1 MSRTARPDDLVSFL
15 VPTDPR
21 LAPDGSAVAF
31 VVQSATKRHDGYRH
45 AIWCAPADGS
55 GPARPLTIGW
65 RHDVAPRWSPDGRT
79 LAFISD
85 RRTAVEEAQGEPEK
99 REDAAQV
106 HLLPVGGGEARRLT
120 DLPRGV
126 DAFAWSPDGT
136 RLAVVSSSLGATR
149 ADDARLRGKP
159 KDPAPDAP
167 VPSDYRYMDRLG
179 FQFNGRGFLDG
190 PAAQLWI
197 VDAATGGARR
207 LTSGEAPVE
216 SPAWSPDGRRIAF
229 ASDRDPGRDLRW
241 GSDIWV
247 VDVDADGASPLPRR
261 VTGGGRRVFFAPSW
275 LPDGRRIAALGHRY
289 PVSAGNRNDV
299 WLFAADGSES
309 GAAGGK
315 NVTARHDLMIGAGI
329 NSDVTIGEEPR
340 LLVVDGGRAILFL
353 APELGAQV
361 LWRLDLASGDVA
373 PLTDRVRT
381 LSSVDAV
388 AVAGGAVRVAAVA
401 SSATELPEVRT
412 GLVPAPEGAGRA
424 VKKAKDAKGAKA
436 KKAART
442 AGAATLDLAPATD
455 LNRPALADIALS
467 TPVELTWEVD
477 GRAIQGWWYPP
488 LAADGSPAAVPGPLV
503 LQIHGGPMTAY
514 GRAPFWEWQVLAGA
528 GMGVLAANPRGSD
541 GYGQTFADA
550 NVRDWGTG
558 PAADCLAGVDLLVAS
573 GRADPARLGVTGGSY
588 GGYLT
593 SWIVGHDDRFAAA
606 ITCRSVNDLAV
617 LMGTGDIAGPQFGE
631 MYFRAQPW
639 EDPEVYREQSPLTYS
654 TAIRTPLLIQH
665 AEQDLRTTIAQAE
678 LLFTALRTLRRPVRL
693 MRVPGESHELTRS
706 GTPYRRME
714 NMVQVRDW
722 FAHFLVAGRRRLP
735 RKPALRTGL

>member
-1 MSRTARPDDLVSFL
+1 MSRTARPDDLGSFS
-15 VPTDPR
+15 VPSDPR
-21 LAPDGSAVAF
+21 LAPDGTAVAF
-31 VVQSATKRHDGYRH
+31 VVQSATKRRDGYRH
-45 AIWCAPADGS
+45 AIWSAPADGT
-55 GPARPLTIGW
+55 GPARRLTIGW
-65 RHDVAPRWSPDGRT
+65 RHDTAPRWSPDGRT

-85 RRTAVEEAQGEPEK
+85 RRTAVEEPQGEPEK
-99 REDAAQV
+99 REDVTQV
-106 HLLPVGGGEARRLT
+106 HLLPVDGGEARRLT

-126 DAFAWSPDGT
+126 DAFAWSPDGS

-159 KDPAPDAP
+159 GDPAPDAP
-167 VPSDYRYMDRLG
+167 AVSDYRYMDRLG

-197 VDAATGGARR
+197 VDVATGTARR
-207 LTSGEAPVE
+207 LTSGHAPVE
-216 SPAWSPDGRRIAF
+216 SPAWSPDGRRVAF

-241 GSDIWV
+241 GSDVWV
-247 VDVDADGASPLPRR
+247 VDVDAAAPRPRR
-261 VTGGGRRVFFAPSW
+261 VTGGGRRVFFAPAW

-289 PVSAGNRNDV
+289 PVSAGNRSDV
-299 WLFAADGSES
+299 WLFAADGSEA
-309 GAAGGK
+309 GAAGGT
-315 NVTARHDLMIGAGI
+315 NLTARHDLMIGAGI
-329 NSDVTIGEEPR
+329 NSDLTIGEEPR
-340 LLVVDGGRAILFL
+340 LLVAEGGRSILFL
-353 APELGAQV
+353 APERGAQV

-373 PLTDRVRT
+373 PLTDRAWS
-381 LSSVDAV
+381 LSSVDV
-388 AVAGGAVRVAAVA
+388 AHDADGSLRLAAVA
-401 SSATELPEVRT
+401 SSATGLPEVRT
-412 GLVPAPEGAGRA
+412 G
-424 VKKAKDAKGAKA
+424 
-436 KKAART
+436 T
-442 AGAATLDLAPATD
+442 IAATVDLSPVTD
-455 LNRPALADIALS
+455 LNGSALAEVVLS
-467 TPVELTWEVD
+467 DPVELAWEVD
-477 GRAIQGWWYPP
+477 GRTIQGWWYPP
-488 LAADGSPAAVPGPLV
+488 LAADGSPAALPGPVV

-541 GYGQTFADA
+541 GYGQAFADA
-550 NVRDWGTG
+550 NVRDWGAG
-558 PAADCLAGVDLLVAS
+558 PAADCLAGVDLLVAT
-573 GRADPARLGVTGGSY
+573 GRADAGRLGVTGGSY

-606 ITCRSVNDLAV
+606 VTCRSVNDLAV

-639 EDPEVYREQSPLTYS
+639 QDPEIYREQSPLTYA

-706 GTPYRRME
+706 GTPFRRVE

-722 FAHFLVAGRRRLP
+722 FAHFLVAGKRRMP
-735 RKPALRTGL
+735 RKPAVRTGL

>member
-1 MSRTARPDDLVSFL
+1 MSRTARPDDLVSFS

-31 VVQSATKRHDGYRH
+31 VVQSVTKRHDGYRH

-55 GPARPLTIGW
+55 APARRLTIGW
-65 RHDVAPRWSPDGRT
+65 RHDATPRWSPDGRT

-85 RRTAVEEAQGEPEK
+85 RRTAVEEPVGDADK
-99 REDAAQV
+99 REDLAQV
-106 HLLPVGGGEARRLT
+106 HLLPIDGGEARRLT

-126 DAFAWSPDGT
+126 TAFAWSPDGS
-136 RLAVVSSSLGATR
+136 RLAVISSSLGATR
-149 ADDARLRGKP
+149 ADDARLRRKP

-167 VPSDYRYMDRLG
+167 LGSDYRYLDRLG

-197 VDAATGGARR
+197 VDVASGEARR
-207 LTSGEAPVE
+207 ITSGEAPVE
-216 SPAWSPDGRRIAF
+216 SPAWAPDGRRVAF

-241 GSDIWV
+241 GADIWV
-247 VDVDADGASPLPRR
+247 VDVDASQPRLQR
-261 VTGGGRRVFFAPSW
+261 ITGGGRRVFFAPVW

-299 WLFAADGSES
+299 WLFAADGSEA
-309 GAAGGK
+309 GAGGGA
-315 NVTARHDLMIGAGI
+315 NLTARHDLMIGAGI

-340 LLVVDGGRAILFL
+340 LLVVEDGRTILFL
-353 APELGAQV
+353 APDRGAQV
-361 LWRLDLASGDVA
+361 LWRLDIASGEVE
-373 PLTDRVRT
+373 PLTDGT
-381 LSSVDAV
+381 LSLSSLDA
-388 AVAGGAVRVAAVA
+388 APGPGGSLRVAAIA
-401 SSATELPEVRT
+401 SSATDLPEVRI
-412 GLVPAPEGAGRA
+412 GAVAARGGRGAGARA
-424 VKKAKDAKGAKA
+424 
-436 KKAART
+436 
-442 AGAATLDLAPATD
+442 AGVVALAPVSD
-455 LNRPALADIALS
+455 LNGPALEGIALS
-467 TPVELTWEVD
+467 APQELTWEVE
-477 GRAIQGWWYPP
+477 GRTIQGWWYPP
-488 LAADGSPAAVPGPLV
+488 LAPDGAPASLPGPLV
-503 LQIHGGPMTAY
+503 LEIHGGPMTAY

-528 GMGVLAANPRGSD
+528 GIGVLAANPRGSD
-541 GYGQTFADA
+541 GYGQEFAQA
-550 NVRDWGTG
+550 NVRDWGAG
-558 PAADCLAGVDLLVAS
+558 PAADCLAGVDLLVAA

-617 LMGTGDIAGPQFGE
+617 QMGTGDIAGPQFGE

-639 EDPEVYREQSPLTYS
+639 EDPEVYREQSPLTY
-654 TAIRTPLLIQH
+654 AAAMWTPLLIQH

-706 GTPYRRME
+706 GTPYRRVE

-722 FAHFLVAGRRRLP
+722 FAHFLVKGERRLP
-735 RKPALRTGL
+735 RKPAARAGL